1 MTYSERLITAQDF
14 AILWIDNDLQ
24 LLHALGT
31 VREQGGEHLFE
42 AVLDGEQGLAE
53 GNLGVCD
60 ICNASWCAWNEF
72 VPQFLQSRERP
83 KEIRLNEYN
92 CIVAASNKLSHL

>member
-14 AILWIDNDLQ
+14 AILRIYNDFQ

-31 VREQGGEHLFE
+31 VGEQGGEHLLE
-42 AVLDGEQGLAE
+42 TVLDGEQGLAE

-60 ICNASWCAWNEF
+60 ICNASWCAWDEF
-72 VPQFLQSRERP
+72 VSQFLQSRERP
-83 KEIRLNEYN
+83 KEIRLNEYIS
-92 CIVAASNKLSHL
+92 IVAASCKLPHM